1 MDLKAGDHFGSY
13 RLVESLGQGGMG
25 IVWKAHDLRLERTVA
40 LKVVADA
47 GAEVRQALI
56 AEAKTASRL
65 NHPNIAVVYDAG
77 EVGGVPYIAMEYV
90 EGRTLA
96 SMAEQPWT
104 ETNLQRVALQA
115 AEGLA
120 HAHERG
126 VVHRDIKPSN
136 LMVTPQ
142 GRLEILDFG
151 IAKRDAK
158 PSEPGDAATLVR
170 VTAPGLSVGT
180 PAYMSPEQVVGL
192 AASPASDQFSLGLVL
207 YELATGDH
215 PFKQETVVETMH
227 AILKQEARPLREAR
241 PDLAPALASA
251 VDRAMAKRAQDRFPD
266 LHAFAASFDATS
278 QAQQAIRVSG
288 SQLAISPP
296 PPPPDP
302 PAASSARPRTGR
314 GVLAGAVG
322 ASLLAGLGGGWF
334 LWRRTH
340 PAPLR
345 ATRTLAVLP
354 LEQAVPNPDQAWM
367 GTSLADAMTTALSLR
382 GDVMVLD
389 RVWVQEA
396 LLRMGE
402 RPGQVPSSIQKVARE
417 LKADVWILGSYQV
430 QGDRIRVA
438 VRTLDAAKG
447 SVGAQLIVNGQVK
460 DLLAVEDEL
469 QAKLPGILGIKGEA
483 QGLDPHSKA
492 RNPQT
497 RELFAKASDLASK
510 GNADAF
516 EAAVSLYR
524 KALEL
529 EPDYAPARAGL
540 SWALQGL
547 GSAESHLGRTEKARE
562 RFREAEAEAAKAVSL
577 DPRLA
582 LAHRALAAAYNR
594 LGKAEE
600 AKSAAERAVTLDP
613 ADALAHTYLADA
625 YAYEE
630 GPAAVDIAR
639 RHYQRALEL
648 APDSWLAHYR
658 YAVLLQNDGELEASV
673 AEAQRA
679 AELQPSSE
687 SARLAAGNALLWLGR
702 YDEAERE
709 LREGLQQVPSAR
721 LLKLALGVI
730 AFSRKD
736 REAFASVHAD
746 LRDAWPKENYTA
758 VLLAGLGQGLAGDE
772 AAMKRTFLG
781 AAAGSRGA
789 DWAARTA
796 SERRGA
802 SVNLYFMARSVALR
816 GDPGTA
822 EQLLAAAEVLAPG
835 KRKVAAKD
843 PAFRR

>member
-13 RLVESLGQGGMG
+13 RLVEALGQGGMG

-47 GAEVRQALI
+47 SGEVRQALI

-65 NHPNIAVVYDAG
+65 SHPNIAVVYDAG
-77 EVGGVPYIAMEYV
+77 EIEGMPYIAMEYV

-96 SMAEQPWT
+96 SMAERPWT

-126 VVHRDIKPSN
+126 VIHRDIKPSN

-151 IAKRDAK
+151 IAKRDGKSVTA
-158 PSEPGDAATLVR
+158 GDAATLVR

-207 YELATGDH
+207 YELATGNH
-215 PFKQETVVETMH
+215 PFKQESVVETMH
-227 AILKQEARPLREAR
+227 AILKQEAMPLREAR
-241 PDLAPALASA
+241 PDLAPALAA
-251 VDRAMAKRAQDRFPD
+251 AIDRAMAKRAQDRFPD

-278 QAQQAIRVSG
+278 QANQSIQVSG
-288 SQLAISPP
+288 SQLAIQPASPAP
-296 PPPPDP
+296 EAVPEAA
-302 PAASSARPRTGR
+302 PARRTGR
-314 GVLAGAVG
+314 VVMAGAIG
-322 ASLLAGLGGGWF
+322 AGLLAGLGGGWL
-334 LWRRTH
+334 LWRRSH
-340 PAPLR
+340 PAPAR
-345 ATRTLAVLP
+345 SVPTIAVLP
-354 LEQAVPNPDQAWM
+354 LEQVVPNAELAWM

-382 GDVMVLD
+382 GDLMVLD
-389 RVWVQEA
+389 RIWVQEA
-396 LLRMGE
+396 LRRMGE
-402 RPGQVPSSIQKVARE
+402 TPGQVPSSIQKVARE
-417 LKADVWILGSYQV
+417 LKADVWILGNYQV
-430 QGDRIRVA
+430 QGDRIRVT

-447 SVGAQLIVNGQVK
+447 AVGAQLIVNGQVK

-469 QAKLPGILGIKGEA
+469 QAKLPGILGMKVAG

-497 RELFAKASDLASK
+497 RELFAKASDLASR

-516 EAAVSLYR
+516 AASVDLYR

-547 GSAESHLGRTEKARE
+547 GSSESHLGRSDRARE
-562 RFREAEAEAAKAVSL
+562 RFREAESEASKAVSL

-582 LAHRALAAAYNR
+582 FAHRALAAAYNR
-594 LGKAEE
+594 LGKAED
-600 AKSAAERAVTLDP
+600 AKSAAERAVALDP

-658 YAVLLQNDGELEASV
+658 YAVLLQNDGDLEASV
-673 AEAQRA
+673 AEARRA

-687 SARLAAGNALLWLGR
+687 STRLAAGNALLWLGR
-702 YDEAERE
+702 YEEAEQE
-709 LREGLQQVPSAR
+709 LREGLHQVPSAK
-721 LLKLALGVI
+721 LHKLALAVI
-730 AFSRKD
+730 AFARQDKA
-736 REAFASVHAD
+736 AFAPVFAD
-746 LRDAWPKENYTA
+746 LKDAWPKENYTA
-758 VLLAGLGQGLAGDE
+758 ILLSGLHLGLQGDPEG
-772 AAMKRTFLG
+772 MKRAFL
-781 AAAGSRGA
+781 AAAEGSRGA

-802 SVNLYFMARSVALR
+802 SVNLYFMARSVALG
-816 GDPGTA
+816 GDKGTA
-822 EQLLAAAEVLAPG
+822 EQILAAAEALAAG

>member
-77 EVGGVPYIAMEYV
+77 EIGGVPYIAMEYV

-96 SMAEQPWT
+96 SMMEQPWT

-151 IAKRDAK
+151 IAKRDAR

-251 VDRAMAKRAQDRFPD
+251 IDRAMAKRAQDRFPD
-266 LHAFAASFDATS
+266 LHAFVASFDATS
-278 QAQQAIRVSG
+278 QSHQAIQVSG
-288 SQLAISPP
+288 SQLAITLPQPAPGSAG
-296 PPPPDP
+296 DP
-302 PAASSARPRTGR
+302 APARTGR
-314 GVLAGAVG
+314 GLLAGAVG

-334 LWRRTH
+334 LWRRSH
-340 PAPLR
+340 PAPVR
-345 ATRTLAVLP
+345 AARTLAVLP
-354 LEQAVPNPDQAWM
+354 LEQAVPNAEQAWM

-430 QGDRIRVA
+430 QGDRIRVT

-516 EAAVSLYR
+516 EAAVTLYR

-540 SWALQGL
+540 SWSLQGL
-547 GSAESHLGRTEKARE
+547 GSAESHLGRTGKARDH
-562 RFREAEAEAAKAVSL
+562 FREAEAEAAKAVSL

-582 LAHRALAAAYNR
+582 FAHRALAAAYNR
-594 LGKAEE
+594 LGKAED

-673 AEAQRA
+673 AEARRA

-709 LREGLQQVPSAR
+709 LREGLQQVPSAK
-721 LLKLALGVI
+721 LLKLALAVI

-736 REAFASVHAD
+736 REAFAGVYAD

-758 VLLAGLGQGLAGDE
+758 VLLAGLSQGMAGDE
-772 AAMKRTFLG
+772 AGLKRTFL
-781 AAAGSRGA
+781 AAASGSRGA

-802 SVNLYFMARSVALR
+802 SVNLYFMARSAALL
-816 GDPGTA
+816 GDPGTS
-822 EQLLAAAEVLAPG
+822 EQLLAAAEALAAG

>member
-13 RLVESLGQGGMG
+13 RLMEALGQGGMG

-77 EVGGVPYIAMEYV
+77 EVEGIHYIAMEYV

-96 SMAEQPWT
+96 SMMERPWT

-158 PSEPGDAATLVR
+158 AGEPGEAATLLR

-207 YELATGDH
+207 YELATGNH
-215 PFKQETVVETMH
+215 PFKQGSVVETMH
-227 AILKQEARPLREAR
+227 AILKQEAVPLGEAR
-241 PDLAPALASA
+241 PDLAPALSA
-251 VDRAMAKRAQDRFPD
+251 AIDRALSKRAQDRFPD

-278 QAQQAIRVSG
+278 QAQQSIQISG
-288 SQLAISPP
+288 SQIAIQPQPLGADPGGPP
-296 PPPPDP
+296 PG
-302 PAASSARPRTGR
+302 SAPSNRAL
-314 GVLAGAVG
+314 LAGAV
-322 ASLLAGLGGGWF
+322 ALSLLAGLGGGWF
-334 LWRRTH
+334 LWRRSH
-340 PAPLR
+340 PVPVRSA
-345 ATRTLAVLP
+345 RTLAVLP
-354 LEQAVPNPDQAWM
+354 LEQVVPNPELAWM

-389 RVWVQEA
+389 RMWVQEA
-396 LLRMGE
+396 LRRLGE
-402 RPGQVPSSIQKVARE
+402 KPGQVPSSIQKVAQE

-430 QGDRIRVA
+430 QGDRIRVT

-469 QAKLPGILGIKGEA
+469 QAKLPGILGIKGEG

-492 RNPQT
+492 RHPQT

-516 EAAVSLYR
+516 EASVDLYR
-524 KALEL
+524 KALDL

-547 GSAESHLGRTEKARE
+547 GSAESHLGRSEKAKE
-562 RFREAEAEAAKAVSL
+562 RFREAEVEASKAVAL

-582 LAHRALAAAYNR
+582 FAHRALAGAYNR

-600 AKSAAERAVTLDP
+600 AKSAAERAVALDP
-613 ADALAHTYLADA
+613 ADTLAHTFLADA

-630 GPAAVDIAR
+630 GPAAFDIAR

-658 YAVLLQNDGELEASV
+658 YAVLLQNAGDLEVSV
-673 AEAQRA
+673 QEAQRA

-687 SARLAAGNALLWLGR
+687 SARLAAGNSLIWLGR

-709 LREGLQQVPSAR
+709 LRAGLEQVPSAK
-721 LLKLALGVI
+721 LLKLALAV
-730 AFSRKD
+730 S
-736 REAFASVHAD
+736 AFARQDRSAFQAAFTD
-746 LRDAWPKENYTA
+746 LQGAWPRENYTSI
-758 VLLAGLGQGLAGDE
+758 LLAGLEQGLRGDT
-772 AAMKRTFLG
+772 AAMRKTFL
-781 AAAGSRGA
+781 AATATAKPS
-789 DWAARTA
+789 DWAGRTA

-802 SVNLYFMARSVALR
+802 SVNLYFMARSAALAR
-816 GDPGTA
+816 DPEAA
-822 EQLLAAAEVLAPG
+822 EQLLAASDALAAG